1 MEQYHLSDSEYR
13 FLQVVWAAE
22 PGGLRGTGAPLRR
35 GTGVEEIHYLHGIEK
50 AVRKGRFEK

>member
-22 PGGLRGTGAPLRR
+22 PVGSGRLVELRA
-35 GTGVEEIHYLHGIEK
+35 
-50 AVRKGRFEK
+50 

>member
-22 PGGLRGTGAPLRR
+22 PVGSGELVRLCAKGNRELLEVQKKVLGGTL
-35 GTGVEEIHYLHGIEK
+35 
-50 AVRKGRFEK
+50 